1 MPSDVI
7 WDTHFEDGW
16 GVVIA
21 VGVQGDGSFG
31 RSYEDYEH
39 LMMDDILTFEVY
51 MAKDGAHH
59 IFAKAGAYSGSSV
72 HTDLLLSKHCEH
84 ELKVLRSK
92 HQIFQVPLTVYAF
105 RWPRKGP

>member
-1 MPSDVI
+1 M
-7 WDTHFEDGW
+7 
-16 GVVIA
+16 VIA

-84 ELKVLRSK
+84 ELKVLR
-92 HQIFQVPLTVYAF
+92 PYYYYYYYYY
-105 RWPRKGP
+105 